1 MRLVCLAFC
10 LSLASIAAA
19 QAQATD
25 TKSVDV
31 ATKSIDAAT
40 GQASRVATL
49 GTIHKDCR
57 PGPTPEVKV
66 ITPPKN
72 GTVAMLTGKAKSKAS
87 GRCPGV
93 ETDVIRV
100 MYKSKD
106 GFTGQD
112 AFEFERRLANGQTK
126 RTAVKVTVGA
136 AKKDQ
141 DEPDEF

>member
-1 MRLVCLAFC
+1 MRISILPVLA
-10 LSLASIAAA
+10 LMLPLAATAARA
-19 QAQATD
+19 QAPESKT
-25 TKSVDV
+25 VE
-31 ATKSIDAAT
+31 AAT
-40 GQASRVATL
+40 AQASRVATL

-57 PGPTPEVKV
+57 PGPTHEVKV
-66 ITPPKN
+66 VTPPKN

-112 AFEFERRLANGQTK
+112 GFEFERRLANGQTK

-141 DEPDEF
+141 DGSDEF